1 MHTSSGFSTLTQE
14 LTKLP
19 GIGQKTA
26 ARLAYYLLNQP
37 EKMVEDLAGAMLEAR
52 KNVRFCSKCCTLTD
66 QDICPICAD
75 EKRDQ
80 TQIMVVESPRDVEA
94 YEHTGRYKGVYHVLH
109 GVFSPMDGLG
119 FSGIRLKELMQR
131 LQEGEVSEVIIATS
145 STTEGETTAMY
156 ISRSLKNLGIKTSRI
171 ASGVPVGAELE
182 GMDYMTLSRALEE
195 RRIL

>member
-1 MHTSSGFSTLTQE
+1 MQTSSGFSILTQE

-66 QDICPICAD
+66 QEICPICAD

-182 GMDYMTLSRALEE
+182 GMDYMTLARALEE

>member
-1 MHTSSGFSTLTQE
+1 
-14 LTKLP
+14 
-19 GIGQKTA
+19 
-26 ARLAYYLLNQP
+26 
-37 EKMVEDLAGAMLEAR
+37 
-52 KNVRFCSKCCTLTD
+52 
-66 QDICPICAD
+66 
-75 EKRDQ
+75 
-80 TQIMVVESPRDVEA
+80 MVVESPRDVEA

>member
-1 MHTSSGFSTLTQE
+1 MNTSNGFLNLSQA

-37 EKMVEDLAGAMLEAR
+37 EKMVEDLARAMLDAR
-52 KNVRFCSKCCTLTD
+52 KNVRFCQKCCTLTD
-66 QDICPICAD
+66 EEICPICAD
-75 EKRDQ
+75 HKRDQ

-94 YEHTGRYKGVYHVLH
+94 YERTGRYHGVYHVLH
-109 GVFSPMDGLG
+109 GVFSPMDGMG
-119 FSGIRLKELMQR
+119 FSGIRFKELMQR

-156 ISRSLKNLGIKTSRI
+156 ISRSLKNLGIKTTRI

>member
-1 MHTSSGFSTLTQE
+1 MQTSSGFSILTQE

-66 QDICPICAD
+66 QEICPICAD
-75 EKRDQ
+75 GNRDQ

-131 LQEGEVSEVIIATS
+131 LQEGEISEVIIATS

>member
-1 MHTSSGFSTLTQE
+1 
-14 LTKLP
+14 
-19 GIGQKTA
+19 
-26 ARLAYYLLNQP
+26 
-37 EKMVEDLAGAMLEAR
+37 MLEAR
-52 KNVRFCSKCCTLTD
+52 KNVRFCRKCCTLTD
-66 QDICPICAD
+66 QEICPICAD
-75 EKRDQ
+75 GNRDQ

-131 LQEGEVSEVIIATS
+131 LQEGEISEVIIATS